1 MRLVVQEVILSAGT
15 MVDNTNDKQQAIS
28 ESTAS

>member
-1 MRLVVQEVILSAGT
+1 MRLVVQEVILLAGT
-15 MVDNTNDKQQAIS
+15 MVDNTNDKQQATS